1 MLCLILLGG
10 NMRKRYKVGDE
21 IVLKSGEVLTLG
33 PDIDLDKE
41 LVVLKDGTRLTN
53 KRVDEIIEEIHN
65 RDFKNNLNGERS

>member
-1 MLCLILLGG
+1 
-10 NMRKRYKVGDE
+10 MRKRYKVGDK

-53 KRVDEIIEEIHN
+53 KRVDEIIQEIHN

>member
-1 MLCLILLGG
+1 
-10 NMRKRYKVGDE
+10 MRKRFKVGDK

>member
-1 MLCLILLGG
+1 
-10 NMRKRYKVGDE
+10 MRKRYKVGDK
-21 IVLKSGEVLTLG
+21 IVLKRGEVLTLG

>member
-1 MLCLILLGG
+1 
-10 NMRKRYKVGDE
+10 MRKRYKVGDK

-65 RDFKNNLNGERS
+65 RDFKQNLNGERS

>member
-1 MLCLILLGG
+1 
-10 NMRKRYKVGDE
+10 MRKRYKVGDK

>member
-10 NMRKRYKVGDE
+10 NMRKRYKVGDK

-41 LVVLKDGTRLTN
+41 RVVLKDGTRLTN

>member
-10 NMRKRYKVGDE
+10 NMRKRYKVGDK

>member
-1 MLCLILLGG
+1 
-10 NMRKRYKVGDE
+10 MRKRYKVGDK

-65 RDFKNNLNGERS
+65 RDFKKNLNGERS

>member
-1 MLCLILLGG
+1 
-10 NMRKRYKVGDE
+10 MRKRYKVGDK

-65 RDFKNNLNGERS
+65 RDFKQIGRAHV

>member
-1 MLCLILLGG
+1 
-10 NMRKRYKVGDE
+10 MRKRYKVGDE

>member
-1 MLCLILLGG
+1 
-10 NMRKRYKVGDE
+10 MRKRYKVGDK

-41 LVVLKDGTRLTN
+41 RVVLKDGTRLTN